1 MTGKQ
6 LVTFNSVLS
15 KFTTLYPNRFL
26 EGAPS
31 DYCDESMSKEAV
43 DAAEAI
49 LQWCVCFQGRKVFYV
64 FEVCY

>member
-1 MTGKQ
+1 MAGKQ

-31 DYCDESMSKEAV
+31 DYCDESMSKKAI

-49 LQWCVCFQGRKVFYV
+49 LRW
-64 FEVCY
+64 